1 MSSIVQTVQDE
12 NIEVNFKDA
21 TAVFSSLIILR
32 LAVAAAQR
40 CRSQSALYNQ
50 RHENP
55 INISAEPVFF
65 SKKKSGHF
73 PKVIFKKRSLSFICL
88 KTRSGMKEE
97 MKRRTSGRRLSGR
110 ETKIRKE
117 RKKNKRGRRQEHT
130 VGQKS
135 I

>member
-12 NIEVNFKDA
+12 NIEVNFKDS

-73 PKVIFKKRSLSFICL
+73 PKVIFKKRSEFHLS
-88 KTRSGMKEE
+88 KDQEWDEGGNEE
-97 MKRRTSGRRLSGR
+97 NIR
-110 ETKIRKE
+110 EEVVRE
-117 RKKNKRGRRQEHT
+117 RDRDKKGEEEE
-130 VGQKS
+130 
-135 I
+135 

>member
-88 KTRSGMKEE
+88 NIREE
-97 MKRRTSGRRLSGR
+97 VVR
-110 ETKIRKE
+110 ERD
-117 RKKNKRGRRQEHT
+117 RDKKGEEEE
-130 VGQKS
+130 
-135 I
+135 

>member
-55 INISAEPVFF
+55 SNISAEPVFF
-65 SKKKSGHF
+65 SKKKKKRVFISFLSGHF
-73 PKVIFKKRSLSFICL
+73 PKVIFFL
-88 KTRSGMKEE
+88 
-97 MKRRTSGRRLSGR
+97 
-110 ETKIRKE
+110 RK
-117 RKKNKRGRRQEHT
+117 GL
-130 VGQKS
+130 
-135 I
+135 